1 MTRTS
6 LALILALATG
16 TALAEQSTPVD
27 IKLFMY
33 QPTPLEVPAGTTV
46 VWTNQDA
53 IEHSVTPEQP
63 AGDFGSDLF
72 TKGQQYAYTFA
83 EPGEYPYYC
92 ERHESMRG
100 IVRVVAK

>member
-1 MTRTS
+1 MTRMILP
-6 LALILALATG
+6 LALILGAG
-16 TALAEQSTPVD
+16 TAAAEQPTPVA

-33 QPTPLEVPAGTTV
+33 QPTPLEVAAGTTV

-53 IEHSVTPEQP
+53 IEHSVTPERP

-83 EPGEYPYYC
+83 QPGEYPYYC
-92 ERHESMRG
+92 KRHESMRG